1 VLVAQQ
7 TRPNQQDPNPG
18 GVPLFKDK
26 LPSKEEGPSR
36 VVRGA
41 VVDEAGQPVAGAVV
55 KLEDS
60 KTGSG
65 RNALTPK
72 DGTWVFD
79 RVFKNRDY
87 KVKAEHEG
95 KSSTVRTISTFDSRD
110 KIFVRLQL
118 EAKKAEK

>member
-1 VLVAQQ
+1 MKDNVVTMRWIAFLLCACVLIAQQ

-26 LPSKEEGPSR
+26 PPSKEEGPSR

-41 VVDEAGQPVAGAVV
+41 VVDEAGAPVAGAVV

-60 KTGSG
+60 KTGNG

-72 DGTWVFD
+72 DGTWMFD
-79 RVFKNRDY
+79 
-87 KVKAEHEG
+87 G
-95 KSSTVRTISTFDSRD
+95 ICWTLSLSRLMA
-110 KIFVRLQL
+110 RP
-118 EAKKAEK
+118 